1 MLNVIYYD
9 WDKQKSFYS
18 AKDAG
23 KNRLKTIINLIK
35 KELN

>member
-1 MLNVIYYD
+1 MTGTN
-9 WDKQKSFYS
+9 KNP

-23 KNRLKTIINLIK
+23 KKRLKTIINLIK